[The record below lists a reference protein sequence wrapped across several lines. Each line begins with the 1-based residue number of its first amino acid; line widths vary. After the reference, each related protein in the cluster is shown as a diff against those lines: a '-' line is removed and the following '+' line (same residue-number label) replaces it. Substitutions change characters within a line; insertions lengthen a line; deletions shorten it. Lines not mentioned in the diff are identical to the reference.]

1 MIQSVDI
8 CCGLAWGDE
17 AKGKI
22 VAELLRQK
30 KYDWVARW
38 SGGSN
43 AGHTIY
49 FEGKKYTTHIV
60 PAGIFY
66 GIPCYIGPDCYLNL
80 ADFDRE
86 MEGLREQGMDTS
98 LVYLSPLVHIIT
110 SAHRDTDIK
119 NHQKTQGSTGKGI
132 APCAADKFY
141 RQGIQLKDIDDA
153 IKDKYRHQIWTDTQ
167 QITPL
172 CGNVLAE
179 GAQGFWLDIN
189 YGNYPYVTSSTTLP
203 YSVCSLGFPPQ
214 KIRNI
219 YGAAKIYDTRV
230 GTDPEFDE
238 LEPCPLRI
246 QIAEVG
252 KEYGSTTG
260 RLRNVNWL
268 NLDKLIQAVNISGTT
283 HLIISKIDVLLEVQQ
298 FRLIYEGELKGF
310 ESLELMQNEITNI
323 LSQKCPLIEKIIYS
337 DNPHTIESL

>member
-49 FEGKKYTTHIV
+49 FEGKKYTTNIV

-80 ADFDRE
+80 VDFDRE
-86 MEGLREQGMDTS
+86 MEGLKEQGMKTS
-98 LVYLSPLVHIIT
+98 LVYLSPLVHIVT
-110 SAHRDTDIK
+110 KKHQETDIK
-119 NHQKTQGSTGKGI
+119 NHQKKQGSTGKGI

-141 RQGIQLKDIDDA
+141 RKGLRLQDIKDP
-153 IKDKYRHQIWTDTQ
+153 IKDKYQNQIWTDSLRTS
-167 QITPL
+167 PL
-172 CGNVLAE
+172 YGSILAE

-230 GTDPEFDE
+230 GMDPDFDN
-238 LEPCPLRI
+238 LEPCLLRTRV
-246 QIAEVG
+246 AEVG

-260 RLRNVNWL
+260 RLRTVNWL
-268 NLDKLIQAVNISGTT
+268 NLDKLIRSINISGTT
-283 HLIISKIDVLLEVQQ
+283 HVIISKIDVLIEVKQ
-298 FRLIYEGELKGF
+298 FRLIYEGELKKF
-310 ESLELMQNEITNI
+310 NSLELIKNEITNI
-323 LSQKCPLIEKIIYS
+323 LNNKCSLIVKIIYA
-337 DNPHTIESL
+337 DNPYTIESL